1 MLAQLDLSWIIL
13 FDYIGTAVFAISG
26 ALAAGRKQMDVF
38 GVVVLAMVTAV
49 GGGTIRDM
57 MLDAGPVFWLSEP
70 LYLWIVLI
78 AALATILIEKTTK
91 LSSYRWLEFFD
102 AAGLAVFT
110 IIGVVKAQR
119 FGLSYEISIIFGVM
133 TGTFGGLI
141 RDVIAND
148 VPHLL
153 RREIYAT
160 ASLAGGASLLTLVY
174 GFGFDALWSIMISM
188 VLVFAL
194 RMSALYWKL
203 SLPVFDYRGR

>member
-1 MLAQLDLSWIIL
+1 MLAEVDLSWITL
-13 FDYIGTAVFAISG
+13 FDLIGTSVFAISG

-38 GVVVLAMVTAV
+38 GVIVLAMVTAV

-57 MLDAGPVFWLSEP
+57 MLDAGPVFWLTEP
-70 LYLWIVLI
+70 IYLWIVLVS
-78 AALATILIEKTTK
+78 ALATILIEKLTR
-91 LSSYRWLEFFD
+91 LSSYRWLELFD

-110 IIGVVKAQR
+110 VIGVVKAQR
-119 FGLSYEISIIFGVM
+119 FGLSHEVSVIFGVM

-160 ASLAGGASLLTLVY
+160 ASLAGGASLLFLTAAMNVDSLIAITV
-174 GFGFDALWSIMISM
+174 SM
-188 VLVFAL
+188 AVVFSL

>member
-1 MLAQLDLSWIIL
+1 MISGADVEWIQTL
-13 FDYIGTAVFAISG
+13 DYIGTAVFAISG

-57 MLDAGPVFWLSEP
+57 MLDNGAVFWLQATE
-70 LYLWIVLI
+70 YIWIVSG
-78 AALATILIEKTTK
+78 AAAVTMLVEKTTRV
-91 LSSYRWLEFFD
+91 SSYRWLEFFD

-110 IIGVVKAQR
+110 IIGVAKAQAN
-119 FGLSYEISIIFGVM
+119 GLSVEISLVFGVM

-141 RDVIAND
+141 RDVLAND

-160 ASLAGGASLLTLVY
+160 ASLSGGLCLVTLDYFGVTPLTAILTAMAVV
-174 GFGFDALWSIMISM
+174 FGVRMAAL
-188 VLVFAL
+188 FF
-194 RMSALYWKL
+194 KL
-203 SLPVFDYRGR
+203 SLPVFNYQGK